1 MVSLSFVFAL
11 GAAGLFGLVWL
22 ATQKLAELDAI
33 REWARVSL
41 DIHETRRHALM
52 LDLLTALRAFTLEN
66 RDTVESFAI
75 TRAAAMRA
83 ASQQA
88 RRLAEVRLD
97 DGVNRL
103 LEIAGS
109 SKILSAS
116 SVFAELRAEIERNQ
130 ADVVAARDVFADA
143 CLDYERALRFAPGLR
158 LATRLLRRGR
168 AECDVVRG
176 HASVETSAAAKA

>member
-1 MVSLSFVFAL
+1 MVYLSFAFAL
-11 GAAGLFGLVWL
+11 GVAGLFGLVWL

-66 RDTVESFAI
+66 RDMVEGFAI

-83 ASQQA
+83 ASEQA

-97 DGVNRL
+97 DGVGRL

-109 SKILSAS
+109 SEILSAS
-116 SVFAELRAEIERNQ
+116 AVFAELRAEIERNQ
-130 ADVVAARDVFADA
+130 LDVVAARKVFADA
-143 CLDYERALRFAPGLR
+143 CLDCERALRFLPGVR
-158 LATRLLRRGR
+158 LTTRLLCPGR
-168 AECDVVRG
+168 AVGGIVRSN
-176 HASVETSAAAKA
+176 APVETSAPAKA